1 MRITAINGTQGKA
14 SAVTLYETLDTAGDK
29 KQELLTQDYGRFAV
43 RAVLAGMY
51 LTLGTAFAAVA
62 GQVAEGVAPGT
73 GGLVFACLFGLGL
86 FAIVVLGAELATGS
100 MMFVSWSTA
109 RGRMAWGVAFR
120 MVAVATFYNFIGAAI
135 VALVLSQS
143 AKLGGIDDT
152 HLMSTLTEGKLAK
165 PFFGAF
171 VEAMGAN
178 FVVNMAVLGALQAK
192 EIISKFVVILP
203 IIAVFVGLGLEH
215 VIANFSLFSLAFFAD
230 PHPAAFDGLHIT
242 VNWVAVWLGNFVGGG
257 LGIGSVYAWLN
268 QTKTSYVD

>member
-1 MRITAINGTQGKA
+1 M
-14 SAVTLYETLDTAGDK
+14 
-29 KQELLTQDYGRFAV
+29 
-43 RAVLAGMY
+43 
-51 LTLGTAFAAVA
+51 
-62 GQVAEGVAPGT
+62 
-73 GGLVFACLFGLGL
+73 
-86 FAIVVLGAELATGS
+86 VLGAELATGS
-100 MMFVSWSTA
+100 MMFVSWSAT
-109 RGRMAWGVAFR
+109 RGRMPWGVALR

-152 HLMSTLTEGKLAK
+152 HLISTLTEGKLAK

-178 FVVNMAVLGALQAK
+178 FVVNMAVVGALKAK

-230 PHPAAFDGLHIT
+230 PQPVGFDGLHIT
-242 VNWVAVWLGNFVGGG
+242 GNWVAVWLGNFVGGG
-257 LGIGSVYAWLN
+257 LGIGAVYAWLN

>member
-1 MRITAINGTQGKA
+1 M
-14 SAVTLYETLDTAGDK
+14 
-29 KQELLTQDYGRFAV
+29 
-43 RAVLAGMY
+43 
-51 LTLGTAFAAVA
+51 
-62 GQVAEGVAPGT
+62 
-73 GGLVFACLFGLGL
+73 
-86 FAIVVLGAELATGS
+86 
-100 MMFVSWSTA
+100 
-109 RGRMAWGVAFR
+109 
-120 MVAVATFYNFIGAAI
+120 
-135 VALVLSQS
+135 ALVLSQS

-152 HLMSTLTEGKLAK
+152 HLISTLTEGKLAK

-192 EIISKFVVILP
+192 EIISKFAVILP

-230 PHPAAFDGLHIT
+230 PHPAGFDGLHIT

-257 LGIGSVYAWLN
+257 LGIGAVYAWLN